1 MDADAAIVS
10 IFQIMGYNI
19 IKLRREAPQASH
31 EWKGL
36 AGLPHRYT
44 QILSRDWLG
53 YHPSE
58 VQARRVLTLIYVSPT
73 PKNRIE

>member
-10 IFQIMGYNI
+10 IFQIMGYNT

-44 QILSRDWLG
+44 QILSRD
-53 YHPSE
+53 
-58 VQARRVLTLIYVSPT
+58 
-73 PKNRIE
+73 